1 MTPTN
6 RGLLW
11 IGDMH
16 HTTEFCHVVHAI
28 RGDIEVHH
36 CPTVNDAFNDS
47 TNCAFEPTIICLAET
62 HSGQMQQG
70 DVFRLI
76 QRWPL
81 SRIISVSSCLS
92 DGRRRSGPVL
102 KGVLEVP
109 WHDFPARMKV
119 WLQRIDSGAT
129 SSLTHPM
136 TSRRDERW
144 FAEAVKDQPF
154 SEIPD
159 PPTVTA
165 AASSRTMVEAV
176 GELVAAAGGRLE
188 QCVVGKPVIQDT
200 AEVIIWDLQDSL
212 DSQLEWIRLL
222 RSQRSHRT
230 IALLCSF
237 PRGDTAEAAMDA
249 GATAILGRPTDCE
262 AIRGVLSMAKTD
274 LLASP

>member
-6 RGLLW
+6 RRLLW

-16 HTTEFCHVVHAI
+16 QTTEFCHVVHAI

-36 CPTVNDAFNDS
+36 YPTVKNAFNDTTS
-47 TNCAFEPTIICLAET
+47 SACEPTIICLAET
-62 HSGQMQQG
+62 HSGQMQQC
-70 DVFRLI
+70 DVFSLMR
-76 QRWPL
+76 RWPL
-81 SRIISVSSCLS
+81 SRIVSVSSCLS

-109 WHDFPARMKV
+109 WHDFPARMRV
-119 WLQRIDSGAT
+119 WLQRIDSGVT
-129 SSLTHPM
+129 SSLTHPT

-176 GELVAAAGGRLE
+176 GELVAAAGGILE
-188 QCVVGKPVIQDT
+188 KCVVGKPVIQDT
-200 AEVIIWDLQDSL
+200 ADVIIWDLQDTL

-222 RSQRSHRT
+222 RSQKSRRT

-237 PRGDTAEAAMDA
+237 PRGDTAQAAMDA
-249 GATAILGRPTDCE
+249 GATVILGRPTDCE
-262 AIRGVLSMAKTD
+262 AIRGVLSRAKTD
-274 LLASP
+274 LLALP